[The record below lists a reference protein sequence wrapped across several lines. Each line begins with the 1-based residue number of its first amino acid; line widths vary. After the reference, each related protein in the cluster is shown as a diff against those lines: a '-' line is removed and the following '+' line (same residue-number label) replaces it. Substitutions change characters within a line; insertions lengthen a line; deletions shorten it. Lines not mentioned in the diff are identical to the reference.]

1 MFPQQ
6 RRQSHGQF
14 LLAPRNTGLLHL
26 RNLLLF
32 VMIRFSLIYITTET
46 LSQKSRPG
54 KVSRN
59 TSGMYV
65 DLLLEPTILSQQE
78 KKISEEI

>member
-1 MFPQQ
+1 
-6 RRQSHGQF
+6 
-14 LLAPRNTGLLHL
+14 
-26 RNLLLF
+26 
-32 VMIRFSLIYITTET
+32 MIRFSLIYITTET